1 MRHTTAFACQI
12 NPPADLRS
20 VWAFRSGAR
29 SDEPTSALDV
39 TVQIEVLRI
48 LDRLVTDRGAGLIF
62 ISHDLRLVSSFCDR
76 VLVMMQGG
84 WRRN

>member
-1 MRHTTAFACQI
+1 MRHTTSFACQI
-12 NPPADLRS
+12 NPPADLSS

-48 LDRLVTDRGAGLIF
+48 LDRLITDRGAGLIF